1 MGLTSGTKLGRY
13 EILTSAGAGGMGEVY
28 RARDARLNR
37 DVAIKVLPVAFAT
50 DPERLRRFQQ
60 EAQAVAALNHPNIL
74 AIHDFGEHEG
84 SPYIVSEFLEG
95 ETLRG
100 RLDAGDLPVRKASE
114 YAEQIARGLAAAHE
128 KGIVHR
134 DLKPENIFVTR
145 DGRVKILDFGLARL
159 VRQEGALAADAATLA
174 SQTEPGVVMGT
185 VGYMSPEQVK
195 GLPAD
200 HRSDLFS
207 FGAILYEM
215 LAGKRAFQGNSSVET
230 MSAILKHDPPELTE
244 TNRTVPPALGRIVR
258 HCLEKNPEERFQS
271 ARDVGFALGALSDS
285 SSSTTRA
292 VTVDARR
299 AWRPSVRVA
308 AEVVL
313 LVIALSLFLMQ
324 HSEKPQPSVLGS
336 VLPPPGDGFW
346 ANLTQPAA
354 ISPDGKFLA
363 VIAMRNGHTQLWLRR
378 MDASEAQPIA
388 GSEDAANP
396 FWSPDSRYIGFFAPG
411 KLKKA
416 EVSGG
421 AVSDIC
427 GAGTFSMGGAWSSRG
442 VIVFGAV
449 ADTLRR
455 VSESG
460 GTPERIPGVDLSGNA
475 LGQYWP
481 MFLPDGNHLIYL
493 EWRYATPESHENT
506 VWIGSMDGE
515 IARRLP
521 LTSTN
526 TQYAGGHL
534 LFSQGG
540 DLFTQRFDLARLE
553 LSGPALPV
561 ARNIQY
567 DTFFDDGTFTVS
579 ENGTLVYGTAGT
591 GVDSELTWMDRSGK
605 TMGVLGDP
613 RHFEDQSI
621 APDGKRVAVGVKE
634 ASAREKIWVYDVDR
648 GTRIPVVSEE
658 SGSALYRPVWSPDG
672 RRVAYRDTVGRTSGV
687 LAHASDGSGAEEL
700 IGTRQEGV
708 VTVQDWSPD
717 GQQLAVTQTKFRGA
731 QNWKDTLEVWQVGK
745 GGKSELEIGDASDA
759 KFSPDGH
766 WLAYSDGNSGE
777 IYVTSFPGPG
787 ARIAVSSKGGSN
799 PRWRGDGQELFYIA
813 DDLTIIS
820 VQVRE
825 SANEFRVLASQPLF
839 RMQLPN
845 NVGFYDATRDGKRF
859 LVNTRTSREQNA
871 PLTIVTNW
879 LAQIQSESRNE
890 LPKN

>member
-1 MGLTSGTKLGRY
+1 MTLTSGTKLGPY
-13 EILTSAGAGGMGEVY
+13 EIVSPLGAGGMGEVY
-28 RARDARLNR
+28 RARDTRLNR
-37 DVAIKVLPVAFAT
+37 DVAVKILPTAFAR
-50 DPERLRRFQQ
+50 DPERMRRFQQ

-84 SPYIVSEFLEG
+84 SPYIVTEFLEG
-95 ETLRG
+95 ETLRLRVSTG
-100 RLDAGDLPVRKASE
+100 ALPVRKAGE
-114 YAEQIARGLAAAHE
+114 YAEQIARGLAAAHGR
-128 KGIVHR
+128 GIVHR

-145 DGRVKILDFGLARL
+145 DGRLKILDFGLAKL
-159 VRQEGALAADAATLA
+159 MRQEGTLAADAATLA

-185 VGYMSPEQVK
+185 IGYMSPEQVK
-195 GLPAD
+195 GLAAD

-215 LAGKRAFQGNSSVET
+215 LSGKRAFHGDSPVET
-230 MSAILKHDPPELTE
+230 MSAILKQDPPELTE
-244 TNRTVPPALGRIVR
+244 TSRTVPPALERIVR

-271 ARDVGFALGALSDS
+271 ARDVAFALGALSDS
-285 SSSTTRA
+285 SSATSRA
-292 VTVDARR
+292 VTVGAGW
-299 AWRPSVRVA
+299 AWRPRVRVA
-308 AEVVL
+308 AEIVL
-313 LVIALSLFLMQ
+313 LGITLTLFLTR
-324 HSEKPQPSVLGS
+324 HPEKPEPSLLGS

-346 ANLTQPAA
+346 ANMTQPAA

-396 FWSPDSRYIGFFAPG
+396 FWSPDSRYIGFFVPG

-416 EVSGG
+416 DVSGG

-427 GAGTFSMGGAWSSRG
+427 AAGAFGMGGAWSSRG
-442 VIVFGAV
+442 VIVFATL
-449 ADTLRR
+449 ADALRR
-455 VSESG
+455 VPDSG
-460 GTPERIPGVDLSGNA
+460 GTPKRIPGVDLSSDA

-481 MFLPDGNHLIYL
+481 MFLPDGNHVIYL
-493 EWRYATPESHENT
+493 EWRYATPESHENA

-515 IARRLP
+515 KARRLP

-534 LFSQGG
+534 LFSQDG
-540 DLFTQRFDLARLE
+540 DLFAQRFDLARLE
-553 LSGPALPV
+553 LSGPAVPV
-561 ARNIQY
+561 TRNIQY

-579 ENGTLVYGTAGT
+579 DNGTLVYGSAGT

-621 APDGKRVAVGVKE
+621 SPDGKRVAVGVKE
-634 ASAREKIWVYDVDR
+634 ASGREKIWVYDLDR

-672 RRVAYRDTVGRTSGV
+672 RRVAYRDTVGRASGV
-687 LAHASDGSGAEEL
+687 LAHASDGSGAEEP
-700 IGTRQEGV
+700 IGARQEGV

-717 GQQLAVTQTKFRGA
+717 GQRLAVTLTKFRGT
-731 QNWKDTLEVWQVGK
+731 QNWTDTLQVWQVSA
-745 GGKSELEIGDASDA
+745 GGKSELEIADASDA

-766 WLAYSDGNSGE
+766 WLAYSDENSGE

-787 ARIAVSSKGGSN
+787 ARIAVSSKGGSD
-799 PRWRGDGQELFYIA
+799 PRWRGDGQELFYVA
-813 DDLTIIS
+813 EDLTIIS
-820 VQVRE
+820 VEVRE
-825 SANEFRVLASQPLF
+825 SVNEFRVFTSEPLF

-859 LVNTRTSREQNA
+859 LVNTRTYREQTA

-879 LAQIQSESRNE
+879 LARIQSVSKNE

>member
-1 MGLTSGTKLGRY
+1 MTLASGTKLGPY
-13 EILTSAGAGGMGEVY
+13 EVVAPAGAGGMGEVY

-37 DVAIKVLPVAFAT
+37 DVAVKILPGAFAR
-50 DPERLRRFQQ
+50 DPERMRRFQQ
-60 EAQAVAALNHPNIL
+60 EAQAVAVLNHPNIL
-74 AIHDFGEHEG
+74 AIYDFGEHEN
-84 SPYIVSEFLEG
+84 SPYIVTEFLEG
-95 ETLRG
+95 ETLRV
-100 RLDAGDLPVRKASE
+100 RLGAGALPVRKASV

-128 KGIVHR
+128 RGVVHR

-145 DGRVKILDFGLARL
+145 DGRIKILDFGLAKL
-159 VRQEGALAADAATLA
+159 VPQEGALAADAATLA

-185 VGYMSPEQVK
+185 IGYMSPEQVK
-195 GLPAD
+195 GLAAD

-215 LAGKRAFQGNSSVET
+215 LSGKRAFHGDSSVET
-230 MSAILKHDPPELTE
+230 MSAILKQDPPELAE
-244 TNRTVPPALGRIVR
+244 TNRTVPLERIVR

-271 ARDVGFALGALSDS
+271 ARDVAFALGALSDS
-285 SSSTTRA
+285 SGPTTGA
-292 VTVDARR
+292 VTVGARR
-299 AWRPSVRVA
+299 AWRPWVRVA
-308 AEVVL
+308 AEVML
-313 LVIALSLFLMQ
+313 LGIALNLFLTR
-324 HSEKPQPSVLGS
+324 HSEKPEPSLLGS

-346 ANLTQPAA
+346 ANITQPAA

-396 FWSPDSRYIGFFAPG
+396 FWSPDSRYIGFFVPG

-416 EVSGG
+416 DVSGG

-427 GAGTFSMGGAWSSRG
+427 AAGAFGMGGAWSSRG
-442 VIVFGAV
+442 VIVFATL
-449 ADTLRR
+449 ADALRR
-455 VSESG
+455 VSDSG
-460 GTPERIPGVDLSGNA
+460 GTPEPIPGVDLSSDA

-481 MFLPDGNHLIYL
+481 MFLPDGNHVIYL
-493 EWRYATPESHENT
+493 EWRYATPESHENG

-515 IARRLP
+515 KARRLP

-526 TQYAGGHL
+526 TQYSDGHL
-534 LFSQGG
+534 LFSQGS
-540 DLFTQRFDLARLE
+540 DLFAQRFDLARLE
-553 LSGPALPV
+553 LSGPAVPV

-567 DTFFDDGTFTVS
+567 DTFFDNGTFTLS
-579 ENGTLVYGTAGT
+579 QNGTLVYGSAGT

-605 TMGVLGDP
+605 TMDVLGDP
-613 RHFEDQSI
+613 RHFEAQTIS
-621 APDGKRVAVGVKE
+621 PDGKRVAVVVKG
-634 ASAREKIWVYDVDR
+634 ASIREKIWVYDVDR

-658 SGSALYRPVWSPDG
+658 SGSALYSPVWSPDG

-687 LAHASDGSGAEEL
+687 LAHASDGSGAEEP
-700 IGTRQEGV
+700 IGARQEGV
-708 VTVQDWSPD
+708 VGVEDWSPD
-717 GQQLAVTQTKFRGA
+717 GKRLAITLTKFRGT
-731 QNWKDTLEVWQVGK
+731 QNWKNTLQVWQVGT
-745 GGKSELEIGDASDA
+745 GGKSELEIGDASSA

-766 WLAYSDGNSGE
+766 WLAYSDENSGE

-787 ARIAVSSKGGSN
+787 ARIAVSSKGGVA
-799 PRWRGDGQELFYIA
+799 PRWRGDGQELFYVA

-820 VQVRE
+820 VQARE
-825 SANEFRVLASQPLF
+825 SANEFHVLSSQPLF
-839 RMQLPN
+839 RLQLPY
-845 NVGFYDATRDGKRF
+845 NVGFYDATRDGRRF

>member
-1 MGLTSGTKLGRY
+1 
-13 EILTSAGAGGMGEVY
+13 MGEVY

-37 DVAIKVLPVAFAT
+37 DVAVKILPGAFAR
-50 DPERLRRFQQ
+50 DPERMRRFQQ
-60 EAQAVAALNHPNIL
+60 EAQAVAVLNHPNIL
-74 AIHDFGEHEG
+74 AIYDFGEHEN
-84 SPYIVSEFLEG
+84 SPYIVTEFLEG
-95 ETLRG
+95 ETLRV
-100 RLDAGDLPVRKASE
+100 RLGAGALPVRKASV

-128 KGIVHR
+128 RGVVHR

-145 DGRVKILDFGLARL
+145 DGRIKILDFGLAKL
-159 VRQEGALAADAATLA
+159 VPQEGALAADAATLA

-185 VGYMSPEQVK
+185 IGYMSPEQVK
-195 GLPAD
+195 GLAAD

-215 LAGKRAFQGNSSVET
+215 LSGKRAFHGDSSVET
-230 MSAILKHDPPELTE
+230 MSAILKQDPPELAE
-244 TNRTVPPALGRIVR
+244 TNRTVPLERIVR

-271 ARDVGFALGALSDS
+271 ARDVAFALGALSDS
-285 SSSTTRA
+285 SGPTTGA
-292 VTVDARR
+292 VTVGARR
-299 AWRPSVRVA
+299 AWRPWVRVA
-308 AEVVL
+308 AEVML
-313 LVIALSLFLMQ
+313 LGIALNLFLTR
-324 HSEKPQPSVLGS
+324 HSEKPEPSLLGS

-346 ANLTQPAA
+346 ANITQPAA

-396 FWSPDSRYIGFFAPG
+396 FWSPDSRYIGFFVPG

-416 EVSGG
+416 DVSGG

-427 GAGTFSMGGAWSSRG
+427 AAGAFGMGGAWSSRG
-442 VIVFGAV
+442 VIVFATL
-449 ADTLRR
+449 ADALRR
-455 VSESG
+455 VSDSG
-460 GTPERIPGVDLSGNA
+460 GTPEPIPGVDLSSDA

-481 MFLPDGNHLIYL
+481 MFLPDGNHVIYL
-493 EWRYATPESHENT
+493 EWRYATPESHENG

-515 IARRLP
+515 KARRLP

-526 TQYAGGHL
+526 TQYSDGHL
-534 LFSQGG
+534 LFSQGS
-540 DLFTQRFDLARLE
+540 DLFAQRFDLARLE
-553 LSGPALPV
+553 LSGPAVPV

-567 DTFFDDGTFTVS
+567 DTFFDNGTFTLS
-579 ENGTLVYGTAGT
+579 QNGTLVYGSAGT

-613 RHFEDQSI
+613 RHFEAQTIS
-621 APDGKRVAVGVKE
+621 PDGKRVAVVVKG
-634 ASAREKIWVYDVDR
+634 ASIREKIWVYDVDR

-658 SGSALYRPVWSPDG
+658 SGSALYSPVWSPDG

-687 LAHASDGSGAEEL
+687 LAHASDGSGAEEP
-700 IGTRQEGV
+700 IGARQEGV
-708 VTVQDWSPD
+708 VGVEDWSPD
-717 GQQLAVTQTKFRGA
+717 GKRLAITLTKFRGT
-731 QNWKDTLEVWQVGK
+731 QNWKNTLQVWQVGT
-745 GGKSELEIGDASDA
+745 GGKSELEIGDASSA

-766 WLAYSDGNSGE
+766 WLAYSDENSGE

-787 ARIAVSSKGGSN
+787 ARIAVSSKGGVA
-799 PRWRGDGQELFYIA
+799 PRWRGDGQELFYVA

-820 VQVRE
+820 VQARE
-825 SANEFRVLASQPLF
+825 SANEFHVLSSQPLF
-839 RMQLPN
+839 RLQLPY
-845 NVGFYDATRDGKRF
+845 NVGFYDATRDGRRF

>member
-1 MGLTSGTKLGRY
+1 MTLTSGTKLGPY
-13 EILTSAGAGGMGEVY
+13 EVVAPAGAGGMGEVY
-28 RARDARLNR
+28 RARDTRLNR
-37 DVAIKVLPVAFAT
+37 DVAVKILPAAFSR
-50 DPERLRRFQQ
+50 DPERMRRFQQ
-60 EAQAVAALNHPNIL
+60 EAQAVAALNHPSIL
-74 AIHDFGEHEG
+74 AIHDFGEHDG
-84 SPYIVSEFLEG
+84 SPYIVVEFLEG
-95 ETLRG
+95 ETLRQ
-100 RLDAGDLPVRKASE
+100 RLGAGALPVRKASE
-114 YAEQIARGLAAAHE
+114 YAEQIARGIAAAHE

-145 DGRVKILDFGLARL
+145 DGRVKILDFGLAKL

-185 VGYMSPEQVK
+185 IGYMSPEQVK
-195 GLPAD
+195 GLAAD
-200 HRSDLFS
+200 YRSDLFS

-215 LAGKRAFQGNSSVET
+215 LSGKRAFHGDSYVET
-230 MSAILKHDPPELTE
+230 MSAILKQDPPELAE
-244 TNRTVPPALGRIVR
+244 TNRTVPPVLERIVR

-271 ARDVGFALGALSDS
+271 ARDVAFALGALSDS
-285 SSSTTRA
+285 SGATTGA
-292 VTVDARR
+292 VTVGARR
-299 AWRPSVRVA
+299 AWRPWVRVA
-308 AEVVL
+308 AEVAL
-313 LVIALSLFLMQ
+313 LGIALSLFLAR
-324 HSEKPQPSVLGS
+324 HSEKPKPSVLGS

-388 GSEDAANP
+388 GSEDGASP

-411 KLKKA
+411 KLKK
-416 EVSGG
+416 VDISGG

-427 GAGTFSMGGAWSSRG
+427 AAGTYGMGGAWSSRG
-442 VIVFGAV
+442 VIVFATL
-449 ADTLRR
+449 ADALRR
-455 VSESG
+455 VPDSG
-460 GTPERIPGVDLSGNA
+460 GTPERIPGVDLSSDA
-475 LGQYWP
+475 LAQYWP
-481 MFLPDGNHLIYL
+481 MFLPDGNHVIYL
-493 EWRYATPESHENT
+493 EWRYATLESHENA
-506 VWIGSMDGE
+506 VWIGSMDGGK
-515 IARRLP
+515 ARRLP

-526 TQYAGGHL
+526 TQFSGGHL
-534 LFSQGG
+534 LFSQGS
-540 DLFTQRFDLARLE
+540 DLFAQPFDLARLE
-553 LSGPALPV
+553 LSETAVPV

-567 DTFFDDGTFTVS
+567 DTFFDSGTFTVS
-579 ENGTLVYGTAGT
+579 ENGTLVYGSAGT

-605 TMGVLGDP
+605 TIGVLGDP
-613 RHFEDQSI
+613 RHFETQSI
-621 APDGKRVAVGVKE
+621 SPDGKRVAVGVKE

-658 SGSALYRPVWSPDG
+658 SGSALFRPVWSPDG

-687 LAHASDGSGAEEL
+687 LAHASDGSGAEEP
-700 IGTRQEGV
+700 IGARQEGV
-708 VTVQDWSPD
+708 VTVEDWSPD
-717 GQQLAVTQTKFRGA
+717 GQRLAVTLTKFRGT
-731 QNWKDTLEVWQVGK
+731 QNWKDTLQVWQVGT
-745 GGKSELEIGDASDA
+745 GGKSELEIGDASGA

-766 WLAYSDGNSGE
+766 WLAYSDENSGE

-787 ARIAVSSKGGSN
+787 ARIAVSSKGGGD
-799 PRWRGDGQELFYIA
+799 PRWRGDGQELFYVA

-839 RMQLPN
+839 RLRLPY
-845 NVGFYDATRDGKRF
+845 NVGFYDVTRDGKRF
-859 LVNTRTSREQNA
+859 LVNTRTYREQTA

>member
-1 MGLTSGTKLGRY
+1 
-13 EILTSAGAGGMGEVY
+13 MGEVY

-37 DVAIKVLPVAFAT
+37 DVAVKILPGAFAR
-50 DPERLRRFQQ
+50 DPERMRRFQQ
-60 EAQAVAALNHPNIL
+60 EAQAVAVLNHPNIL
-74 AIHDFGEHEG
+74 AIYDFGEHEN
-84 SPYIVSEFLEG
+84 SPYIVTEFLEG
-95 ETLRG
+95 ETLRV
-100 RLDAGDLPVRKASE
+100 RLGAGALPVRKASV

-128 KGIVHR
+128 RGVVHR

-145 DGRVKILDFGLARL
+145 DGRIKILDFGLAKL
-159 VRQEGALAADAATLA
+159 VPQEGALAADAATLA

-185 VGYMSPEQVK
+185 IGYMSPEQVK
-195 GLPAD
+195 GLAAD

-215 LAGKRAFQGNSSVET
+215 LSGKRAFHGDSSVET
-230 MSAILKHDPPELTE
+230 MSAILKQDPPELAE
-244 TNRTVPPALGRIVR
+244 TNRTVPLERIVR

-271 ARDVGFALGALSDS
+271 ARDVAFALGALSDS
-285 SSSTTRA
+285 SGPTTGA
-292 VTVDARR
+292 VTVGARR
-299 AWRPSVRVA
+299 AWRPWVRVA
-308 AEVVL
+308 AEVML
-313 LVIALSLFLMQ
+313 LGIALNLFLTR
-324 HSEKPQPSVLGS
+324 HAEKPEPSLLGS

-346 ANLTQPAA
+346 ANITQPAA

-396 FWSPDSRYIGFFAPG
+396 FWSPDSRYIGFFVPG

-416 EVSGG
+416 DVSGG

-427 GAGTFSMGGAWSSRG
+427 AAGAFGMGGAWSSRG
-442 VIVFGAV
+442 VIVFATL
-449 ADTLRR
+449 ADALRR
-455 VSESG
+455 VSDSG
-460 GTPERIPGVDLSGNA
+460 GTPEPIPGVDLSSDA

-481 MFLPDGNHLIYL
+481 MFLPDGNHVIYL
-493 EWRYATPESHENT
+493 EWRYATPESHENG

-515 IARRLP
+515 KARRLP

-526 TQYAGGHL
+526 TQYSDGHL
-534 LFSQGG
+534 LFSQGS
-540 DLFTQRFDLARLE
+540 DLFAQRFDLARLE
-553 LSGPALPV
+553 LSGPAVPV

-567 DTFFDDGTFTVS
+567 DTFFDNGTFTLS
-579 ENGTLVYGTAGT
+579 QNGTLVYGSAGT

-613 RHFEDQSI
+613 RHFEAQTIS
-621 APDGKRVAVGVKE
+621 PDGKRVAVVVKG
-634 ASAREKIWVYDVDR
+634 ASIREKIWVYDVDR

-658 SGSALYRPVWSPDG
+658 SGSALYSPVWSPDG

-687 LAHASDGSGAEEL
+687 LAHASDGSGAEEP
-700 IGTRQEGV
+700 IGARQEGV
-708 VTVQDWSPD
+708 VGVEDWSPD
-717 GQQLAVTQTKFRGA
+717 GKRLAITLTKFRGT
-731 QNWKDTLEVWQVGK
+731 QNWKNTLQVWQVGT
-745 GGKSELEIGDASDA
+745 GGKSELEIGDASSA

-766 WLAYSDGNSGE
+766 WLAYSDENSGE

-787 ARIAVSSKGGSN
+787 ARIAVSSKGGVA
-799 PRWRGDGQELFYIA
+799 PRWRGDGQELFYVA

-820 VQVRE
+820 VQARE
-825 SANEFRVLASQPLF
+825 SANEFHVLSSQPLF
-839 RMQLPN
+839 RLQLPY
-845 NVGFYDATRDGKRF
+845 NVGFYDATRDGRRF

>member
-1 MGLTSGTKLGRY
+1 MTLASGTKLGPY
-13 EILTSAGAGGMGEVY
+13 EVVAPAGAGGMGEVY

-37 DVAIKVLPVAFAT
+37 DVAVKILPGAFAR
-50 DPERLRRFQQ
+50 DPERMRRFQQ
-60 EAQAVAALNHPNIL
+60 EAQAVAVLNHPNIL
-74 AIHDFGEHEG
+74 AIYDFGEHEN
-84 SPYIVSEFLEG
+84 SPYIVTEFLEG
-95 ETLRG
+95 ETLRV
-100 RLDAGDLPVRKASE
+100 RLGAGALPVRKASV

-128 KGIVHR
+128 RGVVHR

-145 DGRVKILDFGLARL
+145 DGRIKILDFGLAKL
-159 VRQEGALAADAATLA
+159 VPQEGALAADAATLA

-185 VGYMSPEQVK
+185 IGYMSPEQVK
-195 GLPAD
+195 GLAAD

-215 LAGKRAFQGNSSVET
+215 LSGKRAFHGDSSVET
-230 MSAILKHDPPELTE
+230 MSAILKQDPPELAE
-244 TNRTVPPALGRIVR
+244 TNRTVPLERIVR

-271 ARDVGFALGALSDS
+271 ARDVAFALGALSDS
-285 SSSTTRA
+285 SGPTTGA
-292 VTVDARR
+292 VTVGARR
-299 AWRPSVRVA
+299 AWRPWVRVA
-308 AEVVL
+308 AEVML
-313 LVIALSLFLMQ
+313 LGIALNLFLTR
-324 HSEKPQPSVLGS
+324 HSEKPEPSLLGS

-346 ANLTQPAA
+346 ANITQPAA

-363 VIAMRNGHTQLWLRR
+363 VIAMRTGHTQLWLRR

-396 FWSPDSRYIGFFAPG
+396 FWSPDSRYIGFFVPG

-416 EVSGG
+416 DVSGG

-427 GAGTFSMGGAWSSRG
+427 AAGAFGMGGAWSSRG
-442 VIVFGAV
+442 VIVFATL
-449 ADTLRR
+449 ADALRR
-455 VSESG
+455 VSDSG
-460 GTPERIPGVDLSGNA
+460 GTPEPIPGVDLSSDA

-481 MFLPDGNHLIYL
+481 MFLPDGNHVIYL
-493 EWRYATPESHENT
+493 EWRYATPESHENG

-515 IARRLP
+515 KARRLP

-526 TQYAGGHL
+526 TQYSDGHL
-534 LFSQGG
+534 LFSQGS
-540 DLFTQRFDLARLE
+540 DLFAQRFDLARLE
-553 LSGPALPV
+553 LSGPAVPV

-567 DTFFDDGTFTVS
+567 DTFFDNGTFTLS
-579 ENGTLVYGTAGT
+579 QNGTLVYGSAGT

-613 RHFEDQSI
+613 RHFEAQTIS
-621 APDGKRVAVGVKE
+621 PDGKRVAVVVKG
-634 ASAREKIWVYDVDR
+634 ASIREKIWVYDVDR

-658 SGSALYRPVWSPDG
+658 SGSALYSPVWSPDG

-687 LAHASDGSGAEEL
+687 LAHASDGSGAEEP
-700 IGTRQEGV
+700 IGARQEGV
-708 VTVQDWSPD
+708 VGVEDWSPD
-717 GQQLAVTQTKFRGA
+717 GKRLAITLTKFRGT
-731 QNWKDTLEVWQVGK
+731 QNWKNTLQVWQVGT
-745 GGKSELEIGDASDA
+745 GGKSELEIGDASSA

-766 WLAYSDGNSGE
+766 WLAYSDENSGE

-787 ARIAVSSKGGSN
+787 ARIAVSSKGGVA
-799 PRWRGDGQELFYIA
+799 PRWRGDGQELFYVA

-820 VQVRE
+820 VQARE
-825 SANEFRVLASQPLF
+825 SANEFHVLSSQPLF
-839 RMQLPN
+839 RLQLPY
-845 NVGFYDATRDGKRF
+845 NVGFYDATRNGRRF